1 MCCLVGKAPLF
12 ISSMWNGNAAC
23 ARTLTRHGTRRVSND
38 VYFVPR
44 REPRAAPVVNHCT
57 GLGTCDTCGGAQ
69 CPAKDDM
76 KVTSTWRAAAD
87 RRQQRAGSRLA
98 GIAASRQAARRSC
111 VQRGLGVLFARLALE
126 NRIDDVRR
134 IVGRQNRYR
143 PSENPR
149 SSAATPAG
157 KSTFTPRSTMVLPS
171 ACTVRKRLCSR
182 HCSPI
187 WPIRTIGNPN
197 EPEIST

>member
-1 MCCLVGKAPLF
+1 SIESFFPYRCVGPRSERKESPHRRSNQAEHDFHVLPRREGSAVHLL
-12 ISSMWNGNAAC
+12 MWNGNAAC

-98 GIAASRQAARRSC
+98 GIAASRQAA
-111 VQRGLGVLFARLALE
+111 
-126 NRIDDVRR
+126 
-134 IVGRQNRYR
+134 
-143 PSENPR
+143 
-149 SSAATPAG
+149 
-157 KSTFTPRSTMVLPS
+157 
-171 ACTVRKRLCSR
+171 
-182 HCSPI
+182 
-187 WPIRTIGNPN
+187 
-197 EPEIST
+197 